1 MKIGKYN
8 INFSKPLFFILS
20 VFLIVYFT
28 PRETDVS
35 YDETEGKPW
44 RYGLVTAPFDFPIYK
59 DQARLDFE
67 KDSVMADY
75 IPYYSID
82 SERSQKAIDSFIE
95 DANKKGYSKAY
106 VTYVV
111 NKMKEIY
118 STGIIS
124 LINFEKTEIK
134 DSNQLYLV
142 DKDNYAKRQNIS
154 SFYTPKSAYELI
166 LKDLPHN
173 LNQQILQSLNVNDF
187 LYDNIV
193 YNRDLSTKS
202 KDDLLSKIP
211 FAEGNVLSGQKI
223 IDRGEIVTEQT
234 IHILNSLQ
242 KVTDQNDASKTKKNL
257 MLLGKTILIAV
268 FIFSFMAYLVFFRPR
283 EYKNDRNVIFM
294 LLMIVLFCVSTGVF
308 VKIGFNVYIIPFTI
322 ATIMVRTFIDSRT
335 AMTTHLIT
343 AFICSL
349 MVPYPLEFLMLQIPV
364 GFTCIF
370 SLRDLSERS
379 QLIKSSFFIFISY
392 VVSYIGV
399 SLATKGDFVQ
409 IEPLMFLYF
418 AINFVFVMFVY
429 LLVYMCEKVFG
440 FISGVSMIELSNT
453 NKPLLQKLS
462 EVAPGTF
469 QHSMQVSNLAAA
481 VATRI
486 GANAPLVRTGALYH
500 DIGKMKNP
508 AYFTENQMPG
518 MNPHEPLSYKESAQ
532 IIINHVAEGLKL
544 AKKNNLPQQIIDF
557 IATHHGQGVVKYF
570 YNSYRNEHP
579 DEEVDISEFSYPG
592 PNPFSKE
599 TAILMMSDTVEAAS
613 RSLKEYTDESISNL
627 VEKLID
633 SQMHDG
639 LLKNA
644 PITFKDIEIAKTIF
658 KEKLTT
664 IYHSRIVYP
673 ELKVEDKESKTSET
687 KLENETEAEVG

>member
-1 MKIGKYN
+1 MKIGKRE

-20 VFLIVYFT
+20 VFLIAYFT

-67 KDSVMADY
+67 KDSIMSDY
-75 IPYYSID
+75 VPYYSID
-82 SERSQKAIDSFIE
+82 DERSNSAIQTFLV
-95 DANKKGYSKAY
+95 DAEKKGYSKVY
-106 VTYVV
+106 ITYVV
-111 NKMKEIY
+111 DKMKEIY
-118 STGIIS
+118 SKGIIS
-124 LINFEKTEIK
+124 LINFDKKEVN
-134 DSNQLYLV
+134 DSDKLYLV
-142 DKDNYAKRQNIS
+142 DKDNYAKKQNIS
-154 SFYTPKSAYELI
+154 NFYTSKSAYELI

-173 LNQQILQSLNVNDF
+173 LNPQILQSLNINDY

-223 IDRGEIVTEQT
+223 IDRGEIVTGQT

-242 KVTDQNDASKTKKNL
+242 KVTEQNDASKTKKSL
-257 MLLGKTILIAV
+257 MLLGKTIMIAS

-283 EYKNDRNVIFM
+283 EYNNNRNVIFM
-294 LLMIVLFCVSTGVF
+294 LLMIVLFSIATGVF
-308 VKIGFNVYIIPFTI
+308 VRIGFNVYIIPFTI

-335 AMTTHLIT
+335 AMTTHLVT

-379 QLIKSSFFIFISY
+379 QLIRSSFFIFISY
-392 VVSYIGV
+392 VVSYIGI
-399 SLATKGDFVQ
+399 SLATKGDFGQV
-409 IEPLMFLYF
+409 EPLMFLYF

-440 FISGVSMIELSNT
+440 FISGVSMVELSNT

-481 VATRI
+481 VATHI
-486 GANAPLVRTGALYH
+486 GANASLVRTGALYH
-500 DIGKMKNP
+500 DIGKMSNP

-518 MNPHEPLSYKESAQ
+518 MNPHDSLTYKESAQ
-532 IIINHVAEGLKL
+532 IIINHVAEGLRL
-544 AKKNNLPQQIIDF
+544 AKKNNLPLQIKDF
-557 IATHHGQGVVKYF
+557 IVTHHGKGVVRYF
-570 YNSYRNEHP
+570 YNSYCNEHP
-579 DEEVDISEFSYPG
+579 DEDVDIADFSYPG

-599 TAILMMSDTVEAAS
+599 TAILMMADTVEAAS

-627 VEKLID
+627 VDKLID
-633 SQMHDG
+633 SQMHEG
-639 LLKNA
+639 LLRNA
-644 PITFKDIEIAKTIF
+644 PITFKDIEIAKMIF

-673 ELKVEDKESKTSET
+673 ELKEPHKAET
-687 KLENETEAEVG
+687 KLDEETEAEVG